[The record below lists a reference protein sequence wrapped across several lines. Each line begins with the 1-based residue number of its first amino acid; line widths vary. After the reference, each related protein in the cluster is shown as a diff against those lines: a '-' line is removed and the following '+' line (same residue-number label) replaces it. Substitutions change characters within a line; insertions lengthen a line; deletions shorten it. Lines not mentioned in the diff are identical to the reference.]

1 MEEKQLSENSEK
13 EELIDLWAST
23 TEDVHNIE
31 DIWMAPASISVKII
45 THHKNPL

>member
-1 MEEKQLSENSEK
+1 MYYNFYMEEKQASG
-13 EELIDLWAST
+13 LWAST
-23 TEDVHNIE
+23 TEDVHDIE